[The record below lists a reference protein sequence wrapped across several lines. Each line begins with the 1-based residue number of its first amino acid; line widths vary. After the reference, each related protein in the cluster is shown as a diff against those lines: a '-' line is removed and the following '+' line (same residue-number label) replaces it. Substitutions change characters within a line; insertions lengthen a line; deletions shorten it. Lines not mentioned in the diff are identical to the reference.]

1 MKPRTPKSGTI
12 SKATKREPTLLEELS
27 KPLKDFVEDFRLHGK
42 EAIEQVRRESPSKY
56 LELSTKLAGLVAVLK
71 PEATPKP
78 KTMEEVGFRLLQSV
92 NCPEDLIT
100 GEMVEDAIKENDRL
114 IEQLQAIRDRAQGLM
129 Q

>member
-42 EAIEQVRRESPSKY
+42 EAIEQVRLESPSKY

-78 KTMEEVGFRLLQSV
+78 KTMEELGFRLLQSV
-92 NCPEDLIT
+92 NCPEDLVT
-100 GEMVEDAIKENDRL
+100 GAMIEEAIKCQDAFVD
-114 IEQLQAIRDRAQGLM
+114 QLVAIRDRAQGLM